1 MTWRPQSFRWSALAL
16 LCAVSACGPRRSD
29 PARVVEDP
37 MRPAPVGAFA
47 ANTPPPTTEECTV
60 RTAKHCFDQALTLL
74 ASDAKGPERLRAL
87 SLMGKACDGQVK
99 DACAWLSQHVKEPR
113 RVRGGPPDDPV
124 FQEAFERWREGR
136 KHHVRV
142 TCRLV
147 EGGVPQRCEV
157 REANLPPELLAQAL
171 ASIQA
176 SRYVL
181 PSLDG
186 EPFECDWTIVIK

>member
-1 MTWRPQSFRWSALAL
+1 MGAMSWRPFLPLLAL

-29 PARVVEDP
+29 PARVAEDL
-37 MRPAPVGAFA
+37 MRPAPLGAFA
-47 ANTPPPTTEECTV
+47 AGTPPATTEACTV
-60 RTAKHCFDQALTLL
+60 RTAKVCFEQALTLL
-74 ASDAKGPERLRAL
+74 ATDARGPERLSAL

-99 DACAWLSQHVKEPR
+99 DACSWLSQHVKEPR

-124 FQEAFERWREGR
+124 FQEAFQRWREGR

-147 EGGVPQRCEV
+147 QGGVPQQCEV
-157 REANLPPELLAQAL
+157 REATLPPDLLAQAL